1 MRRTE
6 NGIILPEG
14 ILYTDKG
21 KQQPSGNRPRRRTMK
36 ALMLLTGGGSMVI
49 LTSFASPTASG
60 LIEKLAGKGI
70 TKFIAYELPIEL
82 AQKRYG
88 NHFAVVQQDLR
99 ESDDL
104 RVLDYNG
111 GRAFHLFR
119 FDEMGPATLYEAA
132 ADGRPAALLSNAG

>member
-1 MRRTE
+1 
-6 NGIILPEG
+6 
-14 ILYTDKG
+14 
-21 KQQPSGNRPRRRTMK
+21 MK

-49 LTSFASPTASG
+49 LTSFTSPTASG

-88 NHFAVVQQDLR
+88 HHFAVVQQDLR

-104 RVLDYNG
+104 RILDYNG
-111 GRAFHLFR
+111 ERAFHLFR
-119 FDEMGPATLYEAA
+119 FDEMGPATLYEAT
-132 ADGRPAALLSNAG
+132 GESPPAALRSKAG